1 MSPSIEAK
9 LLVIIDKLK
18 IMEQRISV
26 IETTLESMLKES
38 VPAVKKQIL
47 INELEEE
54 EILFKPINPTP
65 TQLKS

>member
-54 EILFKPINPTP
+54 EILFKPINPT
-65 TQLKS
+65 QLKS